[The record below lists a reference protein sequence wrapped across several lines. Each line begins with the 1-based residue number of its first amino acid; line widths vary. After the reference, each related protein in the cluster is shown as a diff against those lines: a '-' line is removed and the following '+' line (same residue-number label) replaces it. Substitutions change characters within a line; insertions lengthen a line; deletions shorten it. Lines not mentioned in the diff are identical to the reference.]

1 MLCAGNSFVN
11 IEEPLSPANR
21 QTLFRS
27 PQDTWYTYI
36 CVENESSY
44 VDYYLAAIAFRPH
57 PIEDLR
63 RMHIGSRDPL
73 RVLRHWSEFGIG
85 RLQGR
90 RALFRDPFAV
100 FSTQWFGERLG
111 CDAVVIV
118 RHPAAVISS
127 LKRLQARF
135 DFRELLDQE
144 LLMGKLQAFRGE
156 MEAALEAPDDVI
168 AQGCLLWRIIYA
180 TVYPDVAAGRVRLV
194 RHEDLSLDPVA
205 RFREL
210 YQALGVPFTH
220 RAESRIISSTSDR
233 NPQEVS
239 LKNPFATRLAS
250 RANLANWRHRLLPE
264 EIDRI
269 RTLTADVASRHYADD
284 DWPE

>member
-27 PQDTWYTYI
+27 PQETWYRYI
-36 CVENESSY
+36 CPENESLY
-44 VDYYLAAIAFRPH
+44 LDYYLAAIAFRPH
-57 PIEDLR
+57 PIEDIR
-63 RMHIGSRDPL
+63 RMHLGSRDPL
-73 RVLRHWSEFGIG
+73 RVFKHWSEFGMG
-85 RLQGR
+85 KVQRR

-100 FSTQWFGERLG
+100 FSIRWFRDRLG
-111 CDAVVIV
+111 CDTVVIV
-118 RHPAAVISS
+118 MHPAAVVSS
-127 LKRLQARF
+127 LKRLQASF
-135 DFRELLDQE
+135 DFRELLDQR
-144 LLMGKLQAFRGE
+144 LLMESLEEFRGE
-156 MEAALEAPDDVI
+156 MEASLEAPDDVI

-180 TVYPDVAAGRVRLV
+180 TVHPDVAAGHVRLV

-205 RFREL
+205 RFKEL
-210 YQALGVPFTH
+210 YEALGVPFTH
-220 RAESRIISSTSDR
+220 RAESRIITSTSDR
-233 NPQEVS
+233 NPREVS
-239 LKNPFATRLAS
+239 LKNPFDTRLAS

-269 RTLTADVASRHYADD
+269 RTLTADVAPLHYAED